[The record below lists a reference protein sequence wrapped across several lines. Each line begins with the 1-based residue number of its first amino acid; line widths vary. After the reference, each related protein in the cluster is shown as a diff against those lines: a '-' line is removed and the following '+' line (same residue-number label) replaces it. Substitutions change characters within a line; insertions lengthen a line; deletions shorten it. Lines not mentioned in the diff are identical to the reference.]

1 MIDLKLLEYLTD
13 KEQEFLSPLSRT
25 GGGGIII
32 FAERLNEAR
41 RRVEELEKTLE
52 IYRDGSMNPTITE
65 IMMTPPYIELR
76 KKFNILKE
84 QNDQLREAL
93 EPFAKLCGWEGGAVL
108 KLSLIGEPWGQIP
121 AKNIRK
127 ARDILAQTAPE
138 GSAEGAK

>member
-1 MIDLKLLEYLTD
+1 MIDLKLLECLTD
-13 KEQEFLSPLSRT
+13 KEQEFLSSLSRT

-41 RRVEELEKTLE
+41 HRVKELEGTL
-52 IYRDGSMNPTITE
+52 D
-65 IMMTPPYIELR
+65 MMTSQ
-76 KKFNILKE
+76 KKYNVLKD

-93 EPFAKLCGWEGGAVL
+93 EPFARLCGWEGGAVL

-121 AKNIRK
+121 AENIRK
-127 ARDILAQTAPE
+127 ARKILAQTAPE